1 MLTVV
6 IAFHYEY
13 TTSYLDS
20 TSSSTF
26 STTEYVAPFRP
37 LPHPDSQQGANTL
50 RHSFLSYDCT
60 LIGCPEATTG
70 TCWFEESGPDGV
82 TSDSYTLASTDLT
95 FHALPLATPL
105 PTPLKDSCDEDSES
119 EEPTA
124 SRTGKD
130 AAASG
135 TEDEDEDEESE
146 EGDDENAGWSVA
158 APLAVLVPAVVL
170 GFAM

>member
-1 MLTVV
+1 MRDPQLGLPPL
-6 IAFHYEY
+6 H
-13 TTSYLDS
+13 
-20 TSSSTF
+20 
-26 STTEYVAPFRP
+26 P
-37 LPHPDSQQGANTL
+37 LPHRDEDDARIEKLHKDAVEGKL
-50 RHSFLSYDCT
+50 RAKRRDR
-60 LIGCPEATTG
+60 
-70 TCWFEESGPDGV
+70 GV
-82 TSDSYTLASTDLT
+82 GL
-95 FHALPLATPL
+95 
-105 PTPLKDSCDEDSES
+105 EDSES